1 MNKWYAIKRPNGEW
15 VPDAVS
21 DTIIEAWE
29 YAFDCENGLLTHPH
43 LTRAE
48 VGEGNGYTCVEVEL
62 AHPGTAD
69 ALKRAKLAWDALVAI
84 GASISAAPGNQP
96 IIDRAMAALN
106 EALGEVKP

>member
-1 MNKWYAIKRPNGEW
+1 M
-15 VPDAVS
+15 S

-29 YAFDCENGLLTHPH
+29 YAFDCENGLLTHPHLTRAKHPH

>member
-29 YAFDCENGLLTHPH
+29 YAFDVEHF
-43 LTRAE
+43 TRKNPDMTTAE
-48 VGEGNGYTCVEVEL
+48 AAEEAGYTCVEVEL

-96 IIDRAMAALN
+96 IIDQAMLALN